1 MQKFV
6 PNWKVMVMT
15 LVFFIWALFVRDT
28 MTLFQ
33 TYLMICVPAG
43 WFVLNRLYPK
53 KKKKK
58 EKEEES
64 RFGIPEVED
73 FISVIKF
80 FVRLIMAIVI
90 GPIALPFILIVGL
103 IHLFTGGSGN
113 NT

>member
-1 MQKFV
+1 
-6 PNWKVMVMT
+6 MVMT
-15 LVFFIWALFVRDT
+15 LVFLIWALFVKDT

-58 EKEEES
+58 EEES

-80 FVRLIMAIVI
+80 FIRLIMAIVI

-103 IHLFTGGSGN
+103 IHLFSGGNGN
-113 NT
+113 KT

>member
-1 MQKFV
+1 LESNGYDVGVSYLGIVCKGHDDPV
-6 PNWKVMVMT
+6 SNLLNDLCSGG
-15 LVFFIWALFVRDT
+15 LVCFESAL
-28 MTLFQ
+28 
-33 TYLMICVPAG
+33 
-43 WFVLNRLYPK
+43 PK
-53 KKKKK
+53 KEEEKG
-58 EKEEES
+58 KEEES